1 MLLGMAERQQIQY
14 EPPTI
19 RRHDPNLDA
28 TRMLDVVGALI
39 GSVVLAVPALLI
51 ALAVKLTSSGPVIYR
66 QRRVG
71 RDGDEF
77 EMLKFR
83 SMRVGTH
90 EGIMSDPCQRA
101 RFEVAEFK
109 LPANDPRITS
119 AGRVIRRLSLDE
131 IPQLVNVLRSEM
143 SLVGIRAVER
153 SQLEL
158 RSEADQ
164 AMYRS
169 LRPGITGLWQIEGRS
184 SSHPR
189 ERAELDRHY
198 VATRSLWGDLRI
210 LMRTTVAVF
219 RVSRTA

>member
-1 MLLGMAERQQIQY
+1 MLMRTDPFRDLDRLTQQ
-14 EPPTI
+14 
-19 RRHDPNLDA
+19 
-28 TRMLDVVGALI
+28 LI
-39 GSVVLAVPALLI
+39 GTASRPSAMAMD
-51 ALAVKLTSSGPVIYR
+51 AW
-66 QRRVG
+66 

-153 SQLEL
+153 SQLDMVGGHSGFPFISWGQNTFAAQSGLTHKASVL
-158 RSEADQ
+158 RYGLDGQ
-164 AMYRS
+164 C
-169 LRPGITGLWQIEGRS
+169 PGS
-184 SSHPR
+184 
-189 ERAELDRHY
+189 
-198 VATRSLWGDLRI
+198 
-210 LMRTTVAVF
+210 
-219 RVSRTA
+219 